1 MPEQQPKRTQE
12 PEQVQEPEQAHER
25 SRSRRI
31 SLRDVISVLAFA
43 LGVAAVIKELRKP
56 ADQRYWH
63 GTVAG
68 VVPYDFRP
76 PTFERMKAR
85 LWNPKG
91 PLLSSQVFGV
101 GWTLNIGAVVARL
114 RTRP

>member
-1 MPEQQPKRTQE
+1 MQEQEQE
-12 PEQVQEPEQAHER
+12 QEQGQEE
-25 SRSRRI
+25 SRGRGI
-31 SLRDVISVLAFA
+31 SLRGVISVIAFA

-56 ADQRYWH
+56 AEQRQWH

-68 VVPYDFRP
+68 LVPYDFRP
-76 PTFERMKAR
+76 PTFERVKAR

-101 GWTLNIGAVVARL
+101 GWTLNVGAVVTRL